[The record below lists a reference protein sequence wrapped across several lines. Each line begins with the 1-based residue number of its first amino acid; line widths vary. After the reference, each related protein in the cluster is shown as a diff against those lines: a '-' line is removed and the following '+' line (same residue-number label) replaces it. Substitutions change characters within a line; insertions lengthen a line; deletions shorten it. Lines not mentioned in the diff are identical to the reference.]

1 MEQIKHPRQ
10 SLSLKKILALYV
22 LVFILVALFLS
33 VATFSICNTTVEGI
47 RASYH
52 ISGEK
57 YYLTNEQRD
66 RFGEGAYISDVQDPL
81 YKQDEQAIITLETI
95 PVLAAPIYFSLCIIA
110 AMLLFYRNNLKKPFE
125 ELWVASE
132 KIANNDLNIFI
143 DYDREDELGQIC
155 TAFKMMRTTLEDN
168 FSKMWRQVEER
179 KELNA
184 AFAHDLR
191 TPLTVLK
198 GYNDMLQDS
207 DNPQTRRIAVT
218 MSKNISRMERYV
230 SSMSNLRRMEETL
243 PVSKEI
249 PLQSFISSLY
259 ENAKIVCEKNG
270 KNLCLQ
276 NNVSVSK
283 LALDS
288 TFITQVC
295 NHLISNAVRYART
308 TVMLSV
314 SSDNNGFLLSVSDDG
329 EGFHKNSLLRATD
342 PYFTEESDSEHL
354 GLGLY
359 ICRVLCKLHNG
370 YLEIENTAD
379 GAKLSTYFK
388 SPDS

>member
-1 MEQIKHPRQ
+1 MEQIKRPRQ
-10 SLSLKKILALYV
+10 ELSLRKILVLYV
-22 LVFILVALFLS
+22 IVFALVALFLC
-33 VATFSICNTTVEGI
+33 VATFSICDTAVERI
-47 RASYH
+47 RASYPA
-52 ISGEK
+52 SGEK
-57 YYLTNEQRD
+57 YYLTNEHEE
-66 RFGEGAYISDVQDPL
+66 RFGEGAYSGEVPDQL
-81 YKQDEQAIITLETI
+81 SKQDEHTIAMLEI
-95 PVLAAPIYFSLCIIA
+95 FPVIAAPIYFSLCIIVA
-110 AMLLFYRNNLKKPFE
+110 ALVFYRNNLKKPLE

-155 TAFKMMRTTLEDN
+155 SSFKIMQTTLEDN

-198 GYNDMLQDS
+198 GYNDMLKDS

-218 MSKNISRMERYV
+218 MSKNISRMEHYV
-230 SSMSNLRRMEETL
+230 SSMSDLRRMEETL
-243 PVSKEI
+243 PVCKTI

-259 ENAKIVCEKNG
+259 ENAKIVCKKSG
-270 KNLCLQ
+270 KDLLLQ
-276 NNVSVSK
+276 NNMSVPE

-288 TFITQVC
+288 ACISQVC

-308 TVMLSV
+308 TVTLSV
-314 SSDNNGFLLSVSDDG
+314 SSDDNGFLLSVSDDG
-329 EGFHKNSLLRATD
+329 EGFNKSSLQRAAD

-370 YLEIENTAD
+370 YLKVENTAD
-379 GAKLSTYFK
+379 EAKVSAYFK
-388 SPDS
+388 NSDS

>member
-1 MEQIKHPRQ
+1 M
-10 SLSLKKILALYV
+10 
-22 LVFILVALFLS
+22 
-33 VATFSICNTTVEGI
+33 
-47 RASYH
+47 
-52 ISGEK
+52 
-57 YYLTNEQRD
+57 
-66 RFGEGAYISDVQDPL
+66 
-81 YKQDEQAIITLETI
+81 YKQDEHAIITFETI
-95 PVLAAPIYFSLCIIA
+95 PVIAAPIYFSLCIIA

-143 DYDREDELGQIC
+143 DYDREDELGKIC

-184 AFAHDLR
+184 TFAHDLR

-207 DNPQTRRIAVT
+207 DNSQTRRIAVT
-218 MSKNISRMERYV
+218 MSKNISRIEHYV

-243 PVSKEI
+243 PVCKEI

-270 KNLCLQ
+270 KNLLLQ
-276 NNVSVSK
+276 NNISVSK
-283 LALDS
+283 VALDS

-295 NHLISNAVRYART
+295 SHLISNAVRYART
-308 TVMLSV
+308 QVTMSI

-329 EGFHKNSLLRATD
+329 EGFHKSSLLRATD
-342 PYFTEESDSEHL
+342 PYFTEKSDSEHL

-370 YLEIENTAD
+370 YLKIANTAD
-379 GAKLSTYFK
+379 GAKVSAYFK

>member
-1 MEQIKHPRQ
+1 MEQIKRPRQ

-22 LVFILVALFLS
+22 LVSILVALFLS

-57 YYLTNEQRD
+57 YYLTNEQRE

-81 YKQDEQAIITLETI
+81 YKQDEQASITLETI

-143 DYDREDELGQIC
+143 DYEREDELGQIC
-155 TAFKMMRTTLEDN
+155 TAFKMMRT
-168 FSKMWRQVEER
+168 
-179 KELNA
+179 
-184 AFAHDLR
+184 
-191 TPLTVLK
+191 PLTVLK
-198 GYNDMLQDS
+198 GYSDMLQDS

-218 MSKNISRMERYV
+218 MSKNIFRMERYV
-230 SSMSNLRRMEETL
+230 SSMSNLRRMDETL
-243 PVSKEI
+243 PVCKEI

-276 NNVSVSK
+276 NNISVSE

-288 TFITQVC
+288 TFIAQVC
-295 NHLISNAVRYART
+295 SHLISNAVRYART

-379 GAKLSTYFK
+379 GAKVSAYFK

>member
-1 MEQIKHPRQ
+1 MEQIKRPRQ

-22 LVFILVALFLS
+22 LVSILVALFLS
-33 VATFSICNTTVEGI
+33 VATFSICNTTVESI

-57 YYLTNEQRD
+57 YYLTNDQRE

-81 YKQDEQAIITLETI
+81 YKHAIITFETI

-143 DYDREDELGQIC
+143 DYDREDELGKIC

-218 MSKNISRMERYV
+218 MSKNISRIEHYV

-243 PVSKEI
+243 PVCKEI
-249 PLQSFISSLY
+249 PLQSFIASLY

-270 KNLCLQ
+270 KDLLLQ
-276 NNVSVSK
+276 NNISVSK
-283 LALDS
+283 VALDS

-295 NHLISNAVRYART
+295 SHLISNAVRYART
-308 TVMLSV
+308 TVTMSI

-329 EGFHKNSLLRATD
+329 EGFHKSSLLRATD

-370 YLEIENTAD
+370 YLKIANTAD
-379 GAKLSTYFK
+379 GAKVSAYFK